1 MSVYEHLRTTCIY
14 QVITAIRTTAT
25 RATMLRQTIMDPPD
39 TDGITRDGNY
49 LSDKLILI
57 AIDNTENDKKR
68 ESLTSNPSPKGKGSN
83 VFRSSSY
90 HIYLSLR
97 IASLAFWKEIRGKAF
112 SFLHLY
118 LI

>member
-1 MSVYEHLRTTCIY
+1 MLVNNGFRHSVNGEKIGS
-14 QVITAIRTTAT
+14 
-25 RATMLRQTIMDPPD
+25 D
-39 TDGITRDGNY
+39 TPHHCNGNC
-49 LSDKLILI
+49 
-57 AIDNTENDKKR
+57 ENDKKR